1 MERWRILVLTIIFCL
16 SAMQVSAEN
25 NYGPTVRV
33 GWFLVDG
40 LQEMDPIEGTYDGY
54 NYVYLKAIAQFTGW
68 QYRFVPG
75 TFAECMERL
84 EKGEIDLVGSLM
96 QTPERDR
103 TFLFPTYSTGLA
115 GPKLVTKLNGS
126 RASDLA
132 FDDFSRKSC
141 GRSIN

>member
-84 EKGEIDLVGSLM
+84 EKGEIDIEGRIDSL
-96 QTPERDR
+96 
-103 TFLFPTYSTGLA
+103 TYSE
-115 GPKLVTKLNGS
+115 PKNVTKQTESL
-126 RASDLA
+126 L
-132 FDDFSRKSC
+132 
-141 GRSIN
+141 GRLFK